1 MKIFISYRQNDS
13 PGDCREL
20 CERLQQSFGKEH
32 VFFDVH
38 SLRLGENWWAV
49 ASERLR
55 SSDVLLVP
63 IGQNWMTIADRRGRR
78 RLDDPRDP
86 LRREIALALREH
98 VRTIPVLVEGAAM
111 PEADQL
117 PEELKEL
124 ADLTGWEL
132 RHATFTS
139 DVDALIERLG
149 GTAAQDA
156 AVLTL
161 EGAYRRRYNDASFAI
176 GQTDYIR
183 FTAEGR
189 FQERGFLRVALG
201 SQILP
206 DGGVVFFDAEAGGE
220 GTFALRPGTLDLR
233 YTSNSYAREHQIGGG
248 TISLSFSA
256 TDRVPGT
263 NVVAAALLNTYT
275 FVRLEAEPE
284 RAHPPPPQAINLTGA
299 WQAPNGAMHFIQQRG
314 NVVTIQCRNMFGV
327 VVLQSQGTLSGSIV
341 NAAYDVMYQPPVVVH
356 GQARYEVAP
365 DATTITGQMMDPRVG
380 VQSVYLRRVG

>member
-1 MKIFISYRQNDS
+1 MRIFISYRQNDS

-20 CERLQQSFGKEH
+20 CERLQQNFGEDH

-55 SSDVLLVP
+55 TSDVLLVP
-63 IGQNWMTIADRRGRR
+63 IGQNWMTIADKRGRR

-86 LRREIALALREH
+86 LRREIALGLREH
-98 VRTIPVLVEGAAM
+98 IRTIPVLVEGAAM

-149 GTAAQDA
+149 GGAAQEA
-156 AVLTL
+156 NVLRL

-206 DGGVVFFDAEAGGE
+206 NGGVVFFGAEAGGE
-220 GTFALRPGTLDLR
+220 GTFALRPATLDLD
-233 YTSNSYAREHQIGGG
+233 YTSNSYAQEHQIGGG

-263 NVVAAALLNTYT
+263 NVVAAALMNTYT
-275 FVRLEAEPE
+275 FVRLNAEPE
-284 RAHPPPPQAINLTGA
+284 RANLPPPPAINLTGA
-299 WQAPNGAMHFIQQRG
+299 WQAANGTMLFFQQQG
-314 NVVTIQCRNMFGV
+314 NLVSMQCRNVFGV
-327 VVLQSQGTLSGSIV
+327 VVLQGRGTLSGSTL
-341 NAAYDVMYQPPVVVH
+341 NAAYDVIYQPPVVVR
-356 GQARYEVAP
+356 GEARYEVAP
-365 DATTITGQMMDPRVG
+365 DAMTITGQMMDPRIG
-380 VQSVYLRRVG
+380 VQSVFLRRVG